1 VAAVIRHTFAEGL
14 IVLRERAVV
23 SVILALALAVPIALA
38 GVGLTL
44 HNWLGPVA
52 DLSGEKSS
60 VAVLLHPQMESGE
73 RRRWIAELATDHP
86 DWNILEVSSSDLA
99 ERLQRWFPYLED
111 LIDSGDATLPP
122 LVEILTDNPDSVTE
136 LEDRAEVLAIGPR
149 SSIQQTLGR
158 VARGLALIVGV
169 VSSVLLLVAVLLA
182 AVWVHLELYRHADE
196 VIIMRLVGAT
206 EGTIR
211 GPFLVAVA
219 IPGVVAGILS
229 VVGSVVTV
237 SGLSKLASALGLSA
251 VSVPPSIL
259 VLQLAAGVF
268 LPLLAAVATLT
279 RHTTDATE
287 D

>member
-1 VAAVIRHTFAEGL
+1 MAAVIRHAFAEGL
-14 IVLRERAVV
+14 IVLRERAMV
-23 SVILALALAVPIALA
+23 SVILALALGVPIALA

-44 HNWLGPVA
+44 HHWLGPVA

-60 VAVLLHPQMESGE
+60 VAVLLHPQMELGE
-73 RRRWIAELATDHP
+73 RRRWVADLAADHP
-86 DWNILEVSSSDLA
+86 DWTISEVSSSDLA

-158 VARGLALIVGV
+158 VARRLALIVGV
-169 VSSVLLLVAVLLA
+169 VSFVLLVVAVLLA

-229 VVGSVVTV
+229 VAGSLVMV
-237 SGLSKLASALGLSA
+237 SGLSKLASALGLSTM
-251 VSVPPSIL
+251 SVPTSVL
-259 VLQLAAGVF
+259 VLQFAAGVF
-268 LPLLAAVATLT
+268 LPLIAAVVTLM
-279 RHTTDATE
+279 RYTTDATE
-287 D
+287 N

>member
-1 VAAVIRHTFAEGL
+1 MIRHAIAEGL
-14 IVLRERAVV
+14 IVLRERAAI

-44 HNWLGPVA
+44 HHWLGPVA
-52 DLSGEKSS
+52 DLSGQKSS

-86 DWNILEVSSSDLA
+86 DWTISQVSSSELA

-111 LIDSGDATLPP
+111 LMDSGDATLPP
-122 LVEILTDNPDSVTE
+122 LIEIFTDNPDSVTE
-136 LEDRAEVLAIGPR
+136 LEDRPEVLAVGPR

-158 VARGLALIVGV
+158 VARRLALIVGV
-169 VSSVLLLVAVLLA
+169 LSFVLFAVAGLLA

-219 IPGVVAGILS
+219 IPGVVAGALS
-229 VVGSVVTV
+229 VVGSLVTV
-237 SGLSKLASALGLSA
+237 SGLSKLASTLGMAAMSIPLG
-251 VSVPPSIL
+251 IL
-259 VLQLAAGVF
+259 VLQLAIGVF
-268 LPLLAAVATLT
+268 LPLLAAVVTLA
-279 RHTTDATE
+279 RHSTDATE
-287 D
+287 N

>member
-1 VAAVIRHTFAEGL
+1 MAAVIRHAIAEGL
-14 IVLRERAVV
+14 IVLRERAAI

-44 HNWLGPVA
+44 HHWLGPVA
-52 DLSGEKSS
+52 DLSGQKSS

-86 DWNILEVSSSDLA
+86 DWTISQVSSNELA

-111 LIDSGDATLPP
+111 LMDSGDATLPP
-122 LVEILTDNPDSVTE
+122 LIEIFTDNPDSVTE
-136 LEDRAEVLAIGPR
+136 LEDRPEVLAVGPR

-158 VARGLALIVGV
+158 VARRLALIVGV
-169 VSSVLLLVAVLLA
+169 LSFVLFAVAGLLA

-219 IPGVVAGILS
+219 IPGVVAGALS
-229 VVGSVVTV
+229 VVGSLVTV
-237 SGLSKLASALGLSA
+237 SGLSKLASTLGMAAMSIPLG
-251 VSVPPSIL
+251 IL
-259 VLQLAAGVF
+259 VLQLAIGVF
-268 LPLLAAVATLT
+268 LPLIAAVVTLA
-279 RHTTDATE
+279 RHSTDATE
-287 D
+287 N

>member
-1 VAAVIRHTFAEGL
+1 VIRHAVAEGL
-14 IVLRERAVV
+14 VVLRERAAV
-23 SVILALALAVPIALA
+23 SVILAFALGVPIALA

-44 HNWLGPVA
+44 HQWLGPVA
-52 DLSGEKSS
+52 DLSGQKSS
-60 VAVLLHPQMESGE
+60 VAVLLHPQIESGE

-86 DWNILEVSSSDLA
+86 DWTVSEVSSSDLA

-111 LIDSGDATLPP
+111 LMDSGDATLPP
-122 LVEILTDNPDSVTE
+122 LVEIE

-149 SSIQQTLGR
+149 SSIQQTLGQ
-158 VARGLALIVGV
+158 VARRLALIVGV
-169 VSSVLLLVAVLLA
+169 VSFVLLAGAVLLA

-219 IPGVVAGILS
+219 IPGVVAGVLS
-229 VVGSVVTV
+229 VVGSLATV

-251 VSVPPSIL
+251 MSIPPSVL
-259 VLQLAAGVF
+259 VLQLATAIF
-268 LPLLAAVATLT
+268 LPLLAAVITLA
-279 RHTTDATE
+279 RHAADATE
-287 D
+287 S

>member
-1 VAAVIRHTFAEGL
+1 VAAVIRHAIAEGL
-14 IVLRERAVV
+14 IVLRERAAI

-44 HNWLGPVA
+44 HHWLGPVA
-52 DLSGEKSS
+52 DLSGQKSS

-86 DWNILEVSSSDLA
+86 DWTISQVSSSELA

-111 LIDSGDATLPP
+111 LMDSGDATLPP
-122 LVEILTDNPDSVTE
+122 LIEIFTDNPDSVTE
-136 LEDRAEVLAIGPR
+136 LEDRPEVLAVGPR

-158 VARGLALIVGV
+158 VARRLALIVGV
-169 VSSVLLLVAVLLA
+169 LSFVLFAVAGLLA

-219 IPGVVAGILS
+219 IPGVVAGALS
-229 VVGSVVTV
+229 VVGSLVTV
-237 SGLSKLASALGLSA
+237 SGLSKLASTLGMAAMSIPLG
-251 VSVPPSIL
+251 IL
-259 VLQLAAGVF
+259 VLQLAIGVF
-268 LPLLAAVATLT
+268 LPLLAAVVTLA
-279 RHTTDATE
+279 RHSTDATE
-287 D
+287 N

>member
-1 VAAVIRHTFAEGL
+1 MAAVIRHAFAEGL
-14 IVLRERAVV
+14 IVLRERAAV
-23 SVILALALAVPIALA
+23 SVILALALGMPIALA

-44 HNWLGPVA
+44 HHWLGPVA
-52 DLSGEKSS
+52 DLSGQKSS

-73 RRRWIAELATDHP
+73 RRRWIAELAIDHP
-86 DWNILEVSSSDLA
+86 DWAISEVSSRDLA
-99 ERLQRWFPYLED
+99 ERLQRWFPYLGD
-111 LIDSGDATLPP
+111 LMDSGDATLPP
-122 LVEILTDNPDSVTE
+122 LVEILTNSPDSVTE

-158 VARGLALIVGV
+158 VARRLALIVGV
-169 VSSVLLLVAVLLA
+169 VSFVLLAVAVLLA

-219 IPGVVAGILS
+219 VPGIVAGVFS
-229 VVGSVVTV
+229 VVGALVTV

-251 VSVPPSIL
+251 MSIPPSVL

-268 LPLLAAVATLT
+268 LPLLAAVVTLA
-279 RHTTDATE
+279 RHAADATE
-287 D
+287 N

>member
-1 VAAVIRHTFAEGL
+1 MAAVIRHAIAEGL
-14 IVLRERAVV
+14 VVLRERAAI

-44 HNWLGPVA
+44 HHWLGPVA
-52 DLSGEKSS
+52 ELSGQKSS

-73 RRRWIAELATDHP
+73 RRRWIAELAADHP
-86 DWNILEVSSSDLA
+86 DWTISQVSSSELA

-111 LIDSGDATLPP
+111 LMDSGDATLPP
-122 LVEILTDNPDSVTE
+122 LIEIFTDNPDSVTE
-136 LEDRAEVLAIGPR
+136 LEDRPEVLAVGPR

-158 VARGLALIVGV
+158 VARRLALIVGV
-169 VSSVLLLVAVLLA
+169 LSFVLFAVAGLLA

-219 IPGVVAGILS
+219 IPGVVAGALS
-229 VVGSVVTV
+229 VVGSLVTV
-237 SGLSKLASALGLSA
+237 SGLSKLASALGMAAMSIPLG
-251 VSVPPSIL
+251 IL
-259 VLQLAAGVF
+259 VLQLAIGVF
-268 LPLLAAVATLT
+268 LPLLAAVVTLA
-279 RHTTDATE
+279 RHSTDATE
-287 D
+287 N

>member
-1 VAAVIRHTFAEGL
+1 VAAVIRHAFAEGL

-23 SVILALALAVPIALA
+23 SVILALALGIPISLA

-44 HNWLGPVA
+44 HRWLGPVA

-60 VAVLLHPQMESGE
+60 VAVLLHPQMEPGE
-73 RRRWIAELATDHP
+73 RRRWIAETAADHP
-86 DWNILEVSSSDLA
+86 DWTISEVSSSDLA

-122 LVEILTDNPDSVTE
+122 LVEILTENPDSVTE
-136 LEDRAEVLAIGPR
+136 IENRSEVLAIGPR

-158 VARGLALIVGV
+158 VARRLALIVGV
-169 VSSVLLLVAVLLA
+169 ASFVLLMVAVLLA

-211 GPFLVAVA
+211 GPFLVAVS

-229 VVGSVVTV
+229 VVGSLATV

-251 VSVPPSIL
+251 ISISPG
-259 VLQLAAGVF
+259 VLGLQIAAGVF
-268 LPLLAAVATLT
+268 LPLLAAVVTLA
-279 RHTTDATE
+279 RYTTDATE